1 MKDMT
6 RINDLKKVIT
16 TAIYFGACWGIVEA
30 VLGFI
35 IHSIPM
41 IPGMAGFIMFP
52 IGFYFMNRALK
63 SSGTLWGISGT
74 AVIASGIKLLD
85 LFLPGLPAIYTI
97 NPAICILIESV
108 AVIGTYKVFVRE
120 YKKERRF
127 DFTYIVS
134 SSAAWR
140 IIFFLYSIM
149 LGVLSISTEF
159 IRQGSDHI
167 IQFLLLGT
175 LIDVVLIMMYTRT
188 RYFNSKVTNGIRPLH
203 ASIVLVAAI
212 TIKYFFII
220 L

>member
-6 RINDLKKVIT
+6 RINDSKKVIT

-63 SSGTLWGISGT
+63 TSGTLWGISGT
-74 AVIASGIKLLD
+74 AVVASGIKLLD

-108 AVIGTYKVFVRE
+108 AVIGTYYIFVRDTE
-120 YKKERRF
+120 KERHVGF
-127 DFTYIVS
+127 AYIVS

-140 IIFFLYSIM
+140 MTFILYSII
-149 LGVLSISTEF
+149 LGILSISTEF
-159 IRQGSDHI
+159 IRQGSAHI
-167 IQFLLLGT
+167 VQFLLLGT
-175 LIDVVLIMMYTRT
+175 LIDVVLITMYTRT
-188 RYFNSKVTNGIRPLH
+188 RYFNSGLSKGIRPLH
-203 ASIVLVAAI
+203 ASIVLIAAI